1 MVEGRKI
8 AILVKGS
15 AQIEELPGILQSF
28 ERYFQYIQVFVI
40 CGAQT
45 DAKAVSQA
53 TIDRFSDCEAACFA
67 DDVASARRYG
77 FRYTTIEEMAPM
89 LRVFDAVIPI

>member
-15 AQIEELPGILQSF
+15 AQIEELPDLLQSF
-28 ERYFQYIQVFVI
+28 EGYFQYIQVFVI
-40 CGAQT
+40 CDAQT
-45 DAKAVSQA
+45 DAKVVSQA

-67 DDVASARRYG
+67 DDVANARQYG